1 MTARTGFAAFPEVG
15 RTQQN
20 RNLLFFHQNQGAGN
34 SANRVAGS
42 IALDAASSFALDAI

>member
-20 RNLLFFHQNQGAGN
+20 QNLLFFLQNQGAGN
-34 SANRVAGS
+34 STDRVAGS
-42 IALDAASSFALDAI
+42 AALPAASPSALNAF